1 MICGKGGLLKWLPT
15 EVLAQKTSGR
25 QCFEKVLIML
35 SQEKS
40 KEERVRVPFVIFLP
54 MTWNMKPVKEHKM
67 RKIQT
72 EMHLKTFRSVK
83 SML

>member
-1 MICGKGGLLKWLPT
+1 
-15 EVLAQKTSGR
+15 
-25 QCFEKVLIML
+25 ML
-35 SQEKS
+35 GQEKS